1 MNTVQKCSNLL
12 LKQEEKTNGPVKAL
26 FVPINSITVSSSY
39 YSVNHS
45 EESSCLCSIY
55 DGSSSSENLSTDDS
69 EDEVDSNADLDTKMQ
84 GEYSLEL
91 FIDPLNPSGKAAH
104 PTLQSKIRSLKQQE
118 EILKK
123 QRFSQQLLEM
133 ENKKKRKRLF
143 KLRKRL
149 EAFQMKLENIEAS
162 KETARKKYANLKEKL
177 NSLHKQEQNHYDNL
191 NACAFKK
198 DQEIKELINVGS
210 VLEQE
215 CLELKQQI
223 SSVQKKRRMSTQK
236 EKIEPIIIRDG
247 PSLKTNYKLEAK
259 YLQYEI
265 IPLSQRLEMLTKRA
279 KEEENRRR
287 NVEREVFQ
295 LRERISE
302 LNIKI
307 AAETPGISVSSPN
320 KKIKNNKLK

>member
-12 LKQEEKTNGPVKAL
+12 LKQAAEEKTNGPVKAL
-26 FVPINSITVSSSY
+26 FIPINSITVSSSY
-39 YSVNHS
+39 YSFNHS
-45 EESSCLCSIY
+45 EETSCLCSIY
-55 DGSSSSENLSTDDS
+55 DGSSSSENSSTGDS

-84 GEYSLEL
+84 GQYSLEL

-104 PTLQSKIRSLKQQE
+104 PTLQSKIRQQE

-123 QRFSQQLLEM
+123 QRFSQQLLEI

-149 EAFQMKLENIEAS
+149 EASQMKLENIEAS

-191 NACAFKK
+191 DACAIKK
-198 DQEIKELINVGS
+198 DQEIKELINIGS

-265 IPLSQRLEMLTKRA
+265 IPLSQRLEMLTMRA

-295 LRERISE
+295 LRARISE

-307 AAETPGISVSSPN
+307 AAETPSISVSNPK
-320 KKIKNNKLK
+320 KKIIN